1 MEKQKKYSL
10 TFVAVLALMFLTH
23 CQTPSQPLKPV
34 DKDTK
39 IEPMIIKKIESFGDI
54 TEDMWDETYNTFL
67 VLKIHRLAQIE
78 YPDAKSTFEIQA
90 EIPLYAQHSG
100 ESAGVYGKGESE
112 ATVIGMVTGVGAT
125 EGSWGI
131 KFEVLGYINPS
142 PDCGLELK
150 IDEEWLEGSVCT
162 TALGITNCETN
173 EADKLPLA
181 YGIVEFP
188 YITGMAS
195 NIDNL
200 NMVEGSLTL
209 ETSLEVIPTGEQVIN
224 LPDVPGCDLD
234 IED

>member
-1 MEKQKKYSL
+1 
-10 TFVAVLALMFLTH
+10 
-23 CQTPSQPLKPV
+23 
-34 DKDTK
+34 
-39 IEPMIIKKIESFGDI
+39 
-54 TEDMWDETYNTFL
+54 
-67 VLKIHRLAQIE
+67 
-78 YPDAKSTFEIQA
+78 
-90 EIPLYAQHSG
+90 
-100 ESAGVYGKGESE
+100 
-112 ATVIGMVTGVGAT
+112 MVTGVGAT

-150 IDEEWLEGSVCT
+150 IDEEWLEGSICT
-162 TALGITNCETN
+162 TALGITTCEAN

-188 YITGMAS
+188 YIIGMAS

-200 NMVEGSLTL
+200 NMVEGPLTL

-224 LPDVPGCDLD
+224 LPDVPGCDLED